1 MPKAEQIPQ
10 IATELVELSRDYLR
24 QEVLNPAKKLGKHA
38 GMGIGGAIVM
48 AIGAICLT
56 WGLYYGL
63 TLWLPEGE
71 WWVVLA
77 RGITTIVAAGAAGL
91 IAWRI
96 SVGSQQG

>member
-1 MPKAEQIPQ
+1 MPKAQEIPQ

-24 QEVLNPAKKLGKHA
+24 QEVLKPAKRLGKHA

-48 AIGAICLT
+48 AVGAICLS

-63 TLWLPEGE
+63 TLLLPEGE

-77 RGITTIVAAGAAGL
+77 RGITTIVAAGAAG
-91 IAWRI
+91 IFVWRI
-96 SVGSQQG
+96 SVGSQ